1 MFLLSLLHDQK
12 ILPLK
17 NYFHLFSFTI
27 LVLFWWSGNF
37 WNYVSRILPTEPPKL
52 SPTSENIISR
62 KTFVIKDSTDIPES
76 KWIYSPF
83 PVFKKISMP
92 PSTVNGITR
101 LVNNPNIDVK
111 TGNAK
116 VLNMTELTPLAE
128 LMGFKP
134 ETGPDQPLWYHLG
147 VSMFNKQKDMFCNR
161 IANNY
166 YDLVLFETV
175 PNLNNFYPF
184 DVRKCLRKHYTIID
198 TFMAPRRPTNSTIEV
213 YLPKN

>member
-1 MFLLSLLHDQK
+1 
-12 ILPLK
+12 
-17 NYFHLFSFTI
+17 
-27 LVLFWWSGNF
+27 
-37 WNYVSRILPTEPPKL
+37 
-52 SPTSENIISR
+52 
-62 KTFVIKDSTDIPES
+62 
-76 KWIYSPF
+76 
-83 PVFKKISMP
+83 
-92 PSTVNGITR
+92 
-101 LVNNPNIDVK
+101 
-111 TGNAK
+111 
-116 VLNMTELTPLAE
+116 MTELTPLAE